1 MSSPRPNL
9 FLIGSMKSGTTHLS
23 TLLGDH
29 PAIFMSTPKEPCH
42 FADGNALRTV
52 WPYMWKRGFWQ
63 STDLYLSLF
72 AGAGE
77 ARVIGEASTVYSHAP
92 IFKGVPQKIRA
103 FNADARFI
111 YIMRDPVERS
121 ISHYWHRVRWWGER
135 RPILT
140 AIRSEPLYIDVSHYA
155 RQLREYLQHIGRERI
170 YVLTHEALIADPVN
184 QLSRLYAWLKV
195 DPSFRPSRIDVPS
208 NKRPEVVYQVRYEPL
223 EKFRRSALYGRVAP
237 YVPESARR
245 FGYAL
250 ALRSIRPADVP
261 LGEAQD
267 FLRSLQQGQTEELKA
282 LLNRDFPEWITLRGE
297 RAESEPQRARVSS
310 SRYY

>member
-9 FLIGSMKSGTTHLS
+9 FLIGSMKSATTHLS
-23 TLLGDH
+23 VLLGDH
-29 PAIFMSTPKEPCH
+29 PDIFMSSPKEPCH
-42 FADGNALRTV
+42 FADPHTLRKV

-63 STDLYLSLF
+63 SADLYLSLF
-72 AGAGE
+72 AAAGD

-92 IFKGVPQKIRA
+92 MFQGVPAKILA
-103 FNADARFI
+103 FNPEARFV
-111 YIMRDPVERS
+111 YIMRDPVDRS

-140 AIRSEPLYIDVSHYA
+140 ALHSEPLYVDVSHYA
-155 RQLREYLQHIGRERI
+155 RQLREYLQHVDRERI

-195 DPSFRPSRIDVPS
+195 DPSFRPSRIDVPT
-208 NKRPEVVYQVRYEPL
+208 NKRPEVVYQIRYGLL
-223 EKFRRSALYGRVAP
+223 EKFRRSALYGKVAP

-250 ALRSIRPADVP
+250 ALRRIRPADVP

-267 FLRSLQQGQTEELKA
+267 YLRSRQQAQTEELKS
-282 LLNRDFPEWITLRGE
+282 LLNRDFPEWTTLRGE
-297 RAESEPQRARVSS
+297 RAAPEPRHALVSN
-310 SRYY
+310 SRY